1 MAPIPAKEAEQAGEY
16 DYFVIG
22 GGSGGVASS
31 RRAAQHGAKVGLVE
45 GTHRLGGTCVNVG
58 CVPKKV
64 MWYGADAADH
74 IRKAVAYGFGDDKI
88 ADQMINSF
96 NWNTLKTKRDAYI
109 KRLNGIY
116 ESNLHKENV
125 DYHDGWAKFVDPHT
139 VEITQEDGTKYQV
152 KSKKIMVSVGGRPT
166 IPSDDD
172 IPGASYG
179 INSDGFFDIEEQPK
193 RVVVVG
199 AGYIAVELAGVFN
212 TLGTDTHL
220 VIRHDSVLRSFDPI
234 LSDTLVPY
242 MEKTGMNVHK
252 SSNVKKVEK
261 NSSGS
266 LTVHIDSLDKPL
278 ENVDVLLWA
287 IGRHANT
294 EHLAPDVIKLE
305 LDKQGDIIADKYQET
320 NVPDVYALGDV
331 AGKVLLTPVAIAAGR
346 RLSNRLF
353 GGDKYKDDHLDYDN
367 VASVVFSHP
376 TIGSV
381 GLSEPEAREKYGDKV
396 KVYTTSFK
404 AMSFAMLDE
413 AHKQPTAYK
422 LVVVGEEEKV
432 VGLHIIGEGSDEIM
446 QGFAVAIKMGATKK
460 DFDDTVAIHPTSSE
474 ELVTLK

>member
-1 MAPIPAKEAEQAGEY
+1 M
-16 DYFVIG
+16 
-22 GGSGGVASS
+22 
-31 RRAAQHGAKVGLVE
+31 
-45 GTHRLGGTCVNVG
+45 
-58 CVPKKV
+58 
-64 MWYGADAADH
+64 
-74 IRKAVAYGFGDDKI
+74 
-88 ADQMINSF
+88 
-96 NWNTLKTKRDAYI
+96 
-109 KRLNGIY
+109 
-116 ESNLHKENV
+116 HKENV
-125 DYHDGWAKFVDPHT
+125 DYHDGWAKFIDAHT

-152 KSKKIMVSVGGRPT
+152 KSKKIMVAVGGRPT

-242 MEKTGMNVHK
+242 MGMSLSYHLTQADKVEKTGMNVHK

-305 LDKQGDIIADKYQET
+305 LDKQGDIVADKYQET

-353 GGDKYKDDHLDYDN
+353 GGDKFKDDHLDYDN
-367 VASVVFSHP
+367 VASVVFS
-376 TIGSV
+376 
-381 GLSEPEAREKYGDKV
+381 
-396 KVYTTSFK
+396 
-404 AMSFAMLDE
+404 
-413 AHKQPTAYK
+413 
-422 LVVVGEEEKV
+422 
-432 VGLHIIGEGSDEIM
+432 
-446 QGFAVAIKMGATKK
+446 
-460 DFDDTVAIHPTSSE
+460 
-474 ELVTLK
+474 